1 MEKQERHQIKE
12 NDLLTVL
19 NNVYDFYLDH
29 QKNIMYGAGILV
41 AALILIYA
49 WTHFSGSREKHAAVL
64 LAEAIGG
71 DRVDM
76 VKLDLVADKY
86 SSFPAG
92 KSAAVLKALEE
103 GKPAAETVGA
113 LEKYLPNIKDGVF
126 RGLVI
131 YNAAILK
138 AEAKDYDG
146 ANQLVDKYKDNLPG
160 EMVVFIQGRILE
172 IKGNAAEA
180 KGLYNRLLKEY
191 PDSSLRYV
199 AQQRMG
205 AL

>member
-19 NNVYDFYLDH
+19 NNIYDFYLDH
-29 QKNIMYGAGILV
+29 QKNLMYGAGILV
-41 AALILIYA
+41 AALILFYG
-49 WTHFSGSREKHAAVL
+49 WTHFSGSRSQHAAVL
-64 LAEAIGG
+64 LSEAIGG

-76 VKLDLVADKY
+76 AKLDQVAAEY

-92 KSAAVLKALEE
+92 KSAAVLKSLEE
-103 GKPAAETVGA
+103 GKPAAETAGV
-113 LEKYLPNIKDGVF
+113 LEKYIPGIKDDVF
-126 RGLVI
+126 KGLVI

-146 ANQLVDKYKDNLPG
+146 ANQLADKYKEILPG
-160 EMVVFIQGRILE
+160 EMVVFIQGRVLE
-172 IKGNAAEA
+172 IKGNLAEA

-191 PDSSLRYV
+191 PDSNLRYV
-199 AQQRMG
+199 AQQRMN